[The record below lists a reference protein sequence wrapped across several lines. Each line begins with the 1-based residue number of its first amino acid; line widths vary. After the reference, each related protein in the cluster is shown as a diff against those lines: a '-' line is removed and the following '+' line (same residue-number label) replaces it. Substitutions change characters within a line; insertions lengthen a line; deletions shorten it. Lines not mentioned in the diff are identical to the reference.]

1 MKKSTQTKIE
11 LFIVF
16 SLIIG
21 FLIFKYIPEYKK
33 SQGSSDKYF
42 DISSIDNIV
51 EIKINDNP
59 NFALATSKNIII
71 GIFFFDKESISLY
84 NQNIENTT
92 IDNGIKRIVA
102 ILTENDY
109 LKNSYTISFN
119 QYINTQSK
127 EVENAFKN
135 AILNLNL
142 SVIYVENTITL
153 EEKALSLDITETE
166 PEQIISQLELYS
178 KNNIRH
184 YKNDI
189 SDNDNNIIVD
199 ENITEESSKTYADN
213 VYNKLQKYVSE
224 NNIVNQDA
232 LDTTLPIILIPAS
245 QSGKI
250 FSDNTSWYYV
260 KDGKIYAYI
269 SFTSN
274 NESYSYCYEGTI
286 DKCKKGQC

>member
-1 MKKSTQTKIE
+1 MKKSTQTTIE

-21 FLIFKYIPEYKK
+21 FWIFKYIPEYQK

-59 NFALATSKNIII
+59 NFALATSENIII

-92 IDNGIKRIVA
+92 IDNGIKRIVT
-102 ILTENDY
+102 ILAENEY

-119 QYINTQSK
+119 QYLNTQSK

-135 AILNLNL
+135 EILNLNL
-142 SVIYVENTITL
+142 SVIYIENIITL

-166 PEQIISQLELYS
+166 TEQIIRQLELYS

-189 SDNDNNIIVD
+189 SEYDNNITVD
-199 ENITEESSKTYADN
+199 ENMTEESSKTYADN
-213 VYNKLQKYVSE
+213 VYSKLQKYVSD
-224 NNIVNQDA
+224 NNIVNQEA
-232 LDTTLPIILIPAS
+232 FATTLPIILIPAS
-245 QSGKI
+245 QSGEI

-260 KDGKIYAYI
+260 RDGKIYAYI

-274 NESYSYCYEGTI
+274 NKSYSYCYEGRI
-286 DKCKKGQC
+286 DKYKKGQC